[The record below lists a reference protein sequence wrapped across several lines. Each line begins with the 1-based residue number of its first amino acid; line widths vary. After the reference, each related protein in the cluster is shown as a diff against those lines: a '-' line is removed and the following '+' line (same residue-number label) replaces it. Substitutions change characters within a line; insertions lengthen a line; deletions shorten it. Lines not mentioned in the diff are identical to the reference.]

1 MLENNKDIETI
12 DFSDSM
18 VNEKKSINEDVSK
31 NIFNDF
37 NSDISLEAE
46 LKNIKEKE
54 SKDMFYY
61 LNITG
66 KFLQT
71 FCILFFLGL
80 SFFSAYITIQ
90 KSEDFSNQ
98 EYLDPICF
106 LFNGDLNIDGGACS
120 SISYNKNLIQYEL
133 ENLYKEQSKLIVSIL
148 PVVYETESFSKT
160 KELSFLVD
168 KSGSKLKVLD
178 IIERFDYFKN
188 DFTGVEKKKLQ
199 CYDLTINGKEKFLSM
214 KCEAFSAGYTSEII
228 GFSGNK
234 GSKDNYLNGT
244 SISVANSFIN
254 FLEKNAKKYFLVVD
268 KQKTFESQQILGQ
281 DGYTNK
287 TSFNLKL
294 KINF

>member
-61 LNITG
+61 LNITW

-71 FCILFFLGL
+71 FCILFFLWL

-106 LFNGDLNIDGGACS
+106 LFNWDLNIDWGACS

-188 DFTGVEKKKLQ
+188 DFTWVEKKKLQ
-199 CYDLTINGKEKFLSM
+199 CYDLTINWKEKFLSM
-214 KCEAFSAGYTSEII
+214 KCEAFSAWYTSEII
-228 GFSGNK
+228 WFSWNK
-234 GSKDNYLNGT
+234 WSKDNYLNWT

-268 KQKTFESQQILGQ
+268 KQKTFESQQILWQ